1 MFKAVIIDD
10 EQAAR
15 DRLQRLLASYEDIE
29 IIAHAGDG
37 ERGAAIVNELRPDI
51 VFLDIEMPELT
62 GLEAAR
68 LFEYHPVI
76 VFVTAFNQYA
86 VQAFEAESIDYLL
99 KPVTL
104 ERLEKT
110 IQRIRRNGTTSV
122 PDITAVLQ
130 QLTVKKEQDIRFS
143 VKMHDEVFFIAEKD
157 VYYFKAEEKYVFLCT
172 HDAEYYYDG
181 TLKELEE
188 KLNNV
193 LFFRIHK
200 SYIVALDKV
209 KACRKNVIGDYL
221 VKMNDKANT
230 ELRIGRGYLEEVRK
244 RLGF

>member
-1 MFKAVIIDD
+1 MFKAIIIDD

-15 DRLQRLLASYEDIE
+15 DRLQRLLSSFEDIE
-29 IIAHAGDG
+29 IIAIAADG
-37 ERGAAIVNELRPDI
+37 EKGAAIVNELRPDI
-51 VFLDIEMPELT
+51 VFLDIEMPELN

-68 LFEYHPVI
+68 LFEFHPVI

-110 IQRIRRNGTTSV
+110 IQRIRRTGTASA
-122 PDITAVLQ
+122 PDITEVIR
-130 QLTVKKEQDIRFS
+130 QLTVKKEQDVRFS
-143 VKMHDEVFFIAEKD
+143 VKMHDEVFFIPEKD

-172 HDAEYYYDG
+172 NDAEYYYDG

-188 KLNNV
+188 KLNAE
-193 LFFRIHK
+193 LFLRIHK
-200 SYIVALDKV
+200 SYIIAVNKV
-209 KACRKNVIGDYL
+209 RSCKKNIIGDFL
-221 VKMNDKANT
+221 VKMNDKGAS

>member
-15 DRLQRLLASYEDIE
+15 DRLQRLLTPFDDFE
-29 IIAHAGDG
+29 IIASASDG
-37 ERGAAIVNELRPDI
+37 EKGAALVNELRPDI
-51 VFLDIEMPELT
+51 VFLDIEMPELN

-110 IQRIRRNGTTSV
+110 IQRIRRNVTTSA
-122 PDITAVLQ
+122 PDISAVIR
-130 QLTVKKEQDIRFS
+130 QLTVKNEQGLRFS
-143 VKMHDEVFFIAEKD
+143 VKMHDEVFFIPEKD
-157 VYYFKAEEKYVFLCT
+157 VCYFKAEEKYVFLCT

-188 KLNNV
+188 KLNTERF
-193 LFFRIHK
+193 LRIHK
-200 SYIVALDKV
+200 SFIIAVNKV
-209 KACRKNVIGDYL
+209 KSCKKNIIGDFL
-221 VKMNDKANT
+221 VKMNDKAAS
-230 ELRIGRGYLEEVRK
+230 ELRVGRGYLEDVRK